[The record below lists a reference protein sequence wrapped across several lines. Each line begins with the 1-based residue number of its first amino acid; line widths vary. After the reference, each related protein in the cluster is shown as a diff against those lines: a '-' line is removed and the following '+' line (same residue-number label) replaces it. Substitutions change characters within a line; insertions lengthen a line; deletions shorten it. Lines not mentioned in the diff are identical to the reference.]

1 MTGPFFF
8 VCAIIAA
15 DAAYRLGSPVYFAA
29 YLVAYLAASGL
40 ARSLGKGAPGEGS
53 GR

>member
-15 DAAYRLGSPVYFAA
+15 DAAYRLGSPLVFAA
-29 YLVAYLAASGL
+29 YLVAYGL
-40 ARSLGKGAPGEGS
+40 VRSLGQGAGNATEEG
-53 GR
+53 R